1 LVVEHLASESTDYR
15 EPLEPIAHLDSAYA
29 TDAMKPYG
37 TSYATESRQNKFDL
51 DVDPHSGSRIREYK
65 HSTVANVYAVAG
77 VIVALAIGP
86 AEQKWQSYVKPPP
99 VSSFDRL
106 VHIRTQIPLD

>member
-51 DVDPHSGSRIREYK
+51 DVDPHSGTGIREYK